1 MELCNIPSLPRSFA
15 PSYSPAYIH
24 PLNGNSM
31 SQLFRMK
38 MLDIYNDDSI
48 EFEVTKSSLVTVYL
62 ETPKDVGA
70 DIEIVKTKGTYRRK
84 ANSKSLNSNAEN
96 FLKA

>member
-1 MELCNIPSLPRSFA
+1 
-15 PSYSPAYIH
+15 
-24 PLNGNSM
+24 
-31 SQLFRMK
+31 MK
-38 MLDIYNDDSI
+38 MMDVYSDDSI

-62 ETPKDVGA
+62 ETPKDVHA

-84 ANSKSLNSNAEN
+84 ASSRDLNKESDN